1 MPLRKKL
8 VLAGLALAGLGASLF
23 TSGCSTKTPDDSSI
37 PWSRPASWEGGI
49 PGMGGLGSP
58 GSGGNGY

>member
-1 MPLRKKL
+1 MVRLKKL
-8 VLAGLALAGLGASLF
+8 LLLALAFLGGSLLF
-23 TSGCSTKTPDDSSI
+23 TGCTSKTEQDSSI

-58 GSGGNGY
+58 GGR

>member
-8 VLAGLALAGLGASLF
+8 VLVVFALAGFGVSLAV
-23 TSGCSTKTPDDSSI
+23 SGCASKTAEDSTI

-49 PGMGGLGSP
+49 PGMGGMGSP

>member
-1 MPLRKKL
+1 MKKL
-8 VLAGLALAGLGASLF
+8 VLTLLAGAALLLTGC
-23 TSGCSTKTPDDSSI
+23 TSKTEQDSTI
-37 PWSRPASWEGGI
+37 PWSRPAGWEGGI

>member
-1 MPLRKKL
+1 MKKIAL
-8 VLAGLALAGLGASLF
+8 LLLAGSSLLLTGC
-23 TSGCSTKTPDDSSI
+23 TSKTEQDSSI

-58 GSGGNGY
+58 GGGYR